1 MAKVNTYLNFDGKT
15 EEAFIFYGSV
25 FGTQITSPITRFA
38 DMPANPDMPALTDTE
53 LTQVMHVALPILAGH
68 VLMGTD
74 RDLRYEELRPR

>member
-1 MAKVNTYLNFDGKT
+1 
-15 EEAFIFYGSV
+15 
-25 FGTQITSPITRFA
+25 
-38 DMPANPDMPALTDTE
+38 MPALTDTE